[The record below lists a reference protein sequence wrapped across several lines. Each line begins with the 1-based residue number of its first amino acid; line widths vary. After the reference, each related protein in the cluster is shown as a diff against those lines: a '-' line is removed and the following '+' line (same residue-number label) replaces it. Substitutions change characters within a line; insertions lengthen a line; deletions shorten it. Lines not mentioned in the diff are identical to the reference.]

1 MMKDNLGVVYFSKH
15 GMTKKYAKW
24 IAEELNATLIDGK
37 TAKDGD
43 LGKYS
48 FVIFGGP
55 IYAGKITGVDLL
67 KRNSSD
73 HLVVFT
79 VGLSDPIDAD
89 YTDLDQSLQKSNSIL
104 EGVFHFRG
112 GIDYTQLNMGNKLL
126 LKMIINSLKKVPDSE
141 LTSENKALIETYGKT
156 VDFSDRN
163 AIEPLVSFVRDRI
176 EKES

>member
-1 MMKDNLGVVYFSKH
+1 MMKDNLAVVYFSKH
-15 GMTKKYAKW
+15 GMTEKYARW
-24 IAEELNATLIDGK
+24 IAEELNAALIDGK
-37 TAKDGD
+37 KVKDVE
-43 LGKYS
+43 LRKYS

-67 KRNSSD
+67 KQNLFD

-79 VGLSDPIDAD
+79 VGLSDPVGTD
-89 YTDLDQSLQKSNSIL
+89 YADLDKSLQKLKSIP
-104 EGVFHFRG
+104 EGIFHFRG

-141 LTSENKALIETYGKT
+141 LTPENKALIETYGQT
-156 VDFSDRN
+156 VDFSDRT
-163 AIEPLVSFVRDRI
+163 AIEPLVAYVRKLV